1 MSTTLSRDLDR
12 SIKRFKDY
20 AGDLMSSGDTTFADR
35 LGMFLAFCSD
45 DPVLCDICQQMSD
58 VTCGTAEGWYNR
70 QKPQKMMV
78 FPVDRDERAAL
89 QYKILIA
96 IHDRLLSMENFVSDF
111 RLFKKGNFSSRAA
124 AFCDSVIDPLCRE
137 IDYKLED
144 IYRSEKEG
152 CSGT

>member
-1 MSTTLSRDLDR
+1 MSTMLSKDLDR

-35 LGMFLAFCSD
+35 LGMFLAFCND
-45 DPVLCDICQQMSD
+45 DPVLCEICQQLSE
-58 VTCGTAEGWYNR
+58 VYCGTAQGWYNR
-70 QKPQKMMV
+70 QKPQKVMV
-78 FPVDRDERAAL
+78 FPVNRDERAAL
-89 QYKILIA
+89 QFKILAA
-96 IHDRLLSMENFVSDF
+96 IHDRHLSMEDFVSNF

-144 IYRSEKEG
+144 ICRSEKED

>member
-1 MSTTLSRDLDR
+1 MSTILSSDLDR

-20 AGDLMSSGDTTFADR
+20 AGDLTSSGDTTFADR

-45 DPVLCDICQQMSD
+45 DPVLSDICQQLSA
-58 VTCGTAEGWYNR
+58 VPCGTAEGWYNR

-78 FPVDRDERAAL
+78 FPVNRDERAAL

-96 IHDRLLSMENFVSDF
+96 IHDRLLSMQNFVSDF
-111 RLFKKGNFSSRAA
+111 HLFKKGNFPSPAA

-144 IYRSEKEG
+144 MCCAEK
-152 CSGT
+152 